1 MGVFLEVGCFSLTDS
16 YLTYVDYKK
25 AFKYLCY
32 IGSIEKLTNL
42 MEVTK

>member
-1 MGVFLEVGCFSLTDS
+1 MEVGSCQLTGS

-32 IGSIEKLTNL
+32 IGSVEKLTNL